1 MSFYIVSLLNAFTWF
16 VCTLSYS
23 TDFRWVSEI
32 FQSLIILCVV
42 LNIYLLFKKKSK
54 RTFEKTSLVLFTCI
68 NVAFIIRF
76 VLLD

>member
-23 TDFRWVSEI
+23 TDYRWVSEI
-32 FQSLIILCVV
+32 FQFLIILCVV
-42 LNIYLLFKKKSK
+42 LNIFLLFKKKI
-54 RTFEKTSLVLFTCI
+54 EKTSLVLYTFI

-76 VLLD
+76 VFLD

>member
-1 MSFYIVSLLNAFTWF
+1 MSFYIVSLLNAFTWL

-32 FQSLIILCVV
+32 FQLLIILCVV
-42 LNIYLLFKKKSK
+42 LNIFLLFKKKSK
-54 RTFEKTSLVLFTCI
+54 RTFEKASLVLFTCI

-76 VLLD
+76 VFLD

>member
-54 RTFEKTSLVLFTCI
+54 RTFEKASLVLFTCI

>member
-23 TDFRWVSEI
+23 TDYRWVSEI
-32 FQSLIILCVV
+32 FQFLIILCVV
-42 LNIYLLFKKKSK
+42 LNIFLLFKKKSK
-54 RTFEKTSLVLFTCI
+54 RTFEKASLVLFTCI